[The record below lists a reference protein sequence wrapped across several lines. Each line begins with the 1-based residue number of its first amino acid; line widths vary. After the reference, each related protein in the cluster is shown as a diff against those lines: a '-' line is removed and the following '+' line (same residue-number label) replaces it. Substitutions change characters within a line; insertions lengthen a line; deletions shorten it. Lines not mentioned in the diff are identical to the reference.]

1 MMNDQLLNMK
11 QELIQTPPSLLTQ
24 MIVRFEIIAKKGY
37 ANLTYP
43 FTQHSHV
50 K

>member
-24 MIVRFEIIAKKGY
+24 VIIKFEIIAKKRVRKR
-37 ANLTYP
+37 NLSIYST
-43 FTQHSHV
+43 FTC
-50 K
+50 